1 MAIIFDTT
9 RNTKIEFYFTDN
21 GKLDLTNP
29 DPFQQWVPYTFIIEF
44 NGHKYEFKN
53 HEYQLYGKNL
63 EWNYTL
69 NVKEINRIS
78 SGIKRI
84 IFKKKYSKIEEI
96 MPFSHITAD
105 VDFEILLEDL
115 IDTDTLSINLWLNQ
129 SAIVNNVK
137 SMNKVG
143 LSTIFYYQDVKRFLN
158 ELGKNLKQIAVSLG
172 DYSEVQF
179 LPQQEYQYRLAHT
192 RYEYQNGLDDDLDFI
207 LTKSNLIKF
216 FEYKIKENMYFVD
229 IKIDDITLSI
239 KVINQIFEFISF
251 GNFNRCQKI
260 ESESEHVYD
269 ILTVSEPTYD
279 IDVGS
284 SSYKAS
290 RFQFTFGVWEATI

>member
-1 MAIIFDTT
+1 MAIIFDV
-9 RNTKIEFYFTDN
+9 NKNIKIEFYFKDN
-21 GKLDLTNP
+21 EKLDLTNS
-29 DPFQQWVPYTFIIEF
+29 DPFQQWVPYNFIIEF
-44 NGHKYEFKN
+44 DGQQYEFKD
-53 HEYQLYGKNL
+53 YQYECYGKIL
-63 EWNYTL
+63 EGIYTL
-69 NVKEINRIS
+69 NVKEIQRIN
-78 SGIKRI
+78 SGIQRI
-84 IFKKKYSKIEEI
+84 IHKKKYSKIKEV
-96 MPFSHITAD
+96 MPFSHMTAD
-105 VDFEILLEDL
+105 VDFEILLLDL
-115 IDTDTLSINLWLNQ
+115 IETDTLSIDLWLNRP
-129 SAIVNNVK
+129 IVNNIK

-216 FEYKIKENMYFVD
+216 FEYKIKDNMYFVD

-239 KVINQIFEFISF
+239 KAINQIFEFISF

>member
-1 MAIIFDTT
+1 
-9 RNTKIEFYFTDN
+9 
-21 GKLDLTNP
+21 
-29 DPFQQWVPYTFIIEF
+29 
-44 NGHKYEFKN
+44 
-53 HEYQLYGKNL
+53 
-63 EWNYTL
+63 
-69 NVKEINRIS
+69 
-78 SGIKRI
+78 
-84 IFKKKYSKIEEI
+84 